1 MARRRRSEPDDISL
15 FPFLSILASIIGVL
29 TLLIAA
35 MALAQMDN
43 ETVAR
48 AEQYE
53 KVLKALKAC
62 EREIAELKL
71 RVGDEA
77 IRPAGQVDE
86 QQRELVKAQLRL
98 QDLLQQLEQIQIQ
111 GQGPKET
118 VKVPDYDA
126 KAGRESIDQM
136 QQEEKQLKEQIAQL
150 EKELEERGKPPKESE
165 VSILPGGSGL
175 GFDPVFVEC
184 ASASIVLHNIDPPQR
199 IRRSDLATEE
209 AFIKLLDQVAE
220 SEKQRVV
227 FLVRDDGL
235 STYHT
240 ARSLA
245 DAHEARRGKLP
256 VIGQGRLDLSY
267 FHKN

>member
-1 MARRRRSEPDDISL
+1 MARRRRADADDISL
-15 FPFLSILASIIGVL
+15 FPFLSVLASIIGVL
-29 TLLIAA
+29 TLLISA

-62 EREIAELKL
+62 EREIAELKQQ
-71 RVGDEA
+71 VGDVE
-77 IRPAGQVDE
+77 IRTADQLDE
-86 QQRELVKAQLRL
+86 QQRELAKAQLRL

-126 KAGRESIDQM
+126 AAGRESIDQM
-136 QQEEKQLKEQIAQL
+136 QQEKKLLKEQIAQL
-150 EKELEERGKPPKESE
+150 EKELEERSKPPKESE
-165 VSILPGGSGL
+165 VSILPSGSGL

-184 ASASIVLHNIDPPQR
+184 ASESIVLHNVDPPLR
-199 IRRSDLATEE
+199 IRRSDMATEE
-209 AFIKLLDQVAE
+209 AFIKLLDRVAE

-227 FLVRDDGL
+227 FLVRNDGL
-235 STYHT
+235 RTYGT
-240 ARSLA
+240 AGSLA
-245 DAHEARRGKLP
+245 DAHQARRGKLP

-267 FHKN
+267 FHRN

>member
-1 MARRRRSEPDDISL
+1 
-15 FPFLSILASIIGVL
+15 LASIIGVL
-29 TLLIAA
+29 TLLISA

-53 KVLKALKAC
+53 KVMKALKAC
-62 EREIAELKL
+62 EKEIAELKL
-71 RVGDEA
+71 QVGDEQ
-77 IRPAGQVDE
+77 IRTQEQVGE
-86 QQRELVKAQLRL
+86 QQRKLVEAQLRL
-98 QDLLQQLEQIQIQ
+98 QDLLQQLEQIQVR

-118 VKVPDYDA
+118 VEIPDYDPA
-126 KAGRESIDQM
+126 AGRESIDQM
-136 QQEEKQLKEQIAQL
+136 QQQQEQLKEQIAQL
-150 EKELEERGKPPKESE
+150 EKELEDRGKPPRESE

-184 ASASIVLHNIDPPQR
+184 ASGSIVLHNVDPPQR
-199 IRRSDLATEE
+199 IRRADMAAEE
-209 AFIKLLDQVAE
+209 AFIKLLDQVAQ

-235 STYHT
+235 STYLA

-245 DAHEARRGKLP
+245 DSHEARRGKLP

-267 FHKN
+267 FNKN